1 MHLHADDRFVR
12 RSLTGRR
19 TRLEAPAAKRERTA
33 TVDALET
40 MDSLMLAGERF
51 GSAMHVG
58 VLLILTPPDDADPD
72 GYVDRLYRDSLITDQ
87 KVDARLRR
95 HPHRGADTAGLWA
108 WREVEEIDLRE
119 HVHRVTLTPGSGP
132 ADLWELVSELH
143 GGRLDISVP
152 LWTSYLIDGLPDG
165 RFALYI
171 KIHHTV
177 IDGVGGLRMINES
190 LTTDPNRRS
199 LPPFYAEKDTDPGRA
214 VAKSQPAGD
223 KRPRL
228 PNPFAA
234 VRAVADAAAA
244 GLDLTRRVAAA
255 ELANVLGAMVTDAV
269 VPPFDAPHTRFN
281 AKLGPKRAAAGT
293 SLDRGRIRA
302 VQEAASVTGN
312 DVVTAL
318 ISGALRSWLLE
329 RDQLPERSMVA
340 MCPVSVRDRDGGA
353 AGEDNAGNKFGLGL
367 CPLGTD
373 IADPAERL
381 SFIHLAMKNIKKQ
394 VATKGSDAVLA
405 VMGPAIGSTVVLP
418 LLPFGALVPPSC
430 NMAISNVPGPREEM
444 YYNGAHLDEIYPVS
458 SVFDGM
464 GLNVTV
470 CNYAGRV
477 GVGYVTDFDVMPRV
491 AELIPLTEQA
501 LAELETAFG
510 LS

>member
-1 MHLHADDRFVR
+1 MHLHADDRLVR
-12 RSLTGRR
+12 RALTRHR
-19 TRLEAPAAKRERTA
+19 TRVGAAAAERERAA

-58 VLLILTPPDDADPD
+58 VVLILSPPADADPD
-72 GYVDRLYRDSLITDQ
+72 GYVDRLYRDSLIAEQ

-95 HPHRGADTAGLWA
+95 HPHRGPETGGIWT
-108 WREVEEIDLRE
+108 WREVDSIDLRQ

-132 ADLWELVSELH
+132 ADLWELVSDLH
-143 GGRLDISVP
+143 GGRLDMSVP

-171 KIHHTV
+171 KIHHTI
-177 IDGVGGLRMINES
+177 IDGVGGLRMISES
-190 LTTDPNRRS
+190 LSSDPEKRS
-199 LPPFYAEKDTDPGRA
+199 LPPFYADKSAEKAGR
-214 VAKSQPAGD
+214 KPAGD

-255 ELANVLGAMVTDAV
+255 EVANIIGAMVTDSV
-269 VPPFDAPHTRFN
+269 VPPFDAPQTRFN
-281 AKLGPKRAAAGT
+281 AKLGPRRAAAAT
-293 SLDRGRIRA
+293 SLDRERIRA
-302 VQEAASVTGN
+302 VQDAADVTGN

-329 RDQLPERSMVA
+329 RDQLPERTMVA
-340 MCPVSVRDRDGGA
+340 MVPVSVRDRDPVA
-353 AGEDNAGNKFGLGL
+353 EGETNSGNKFGLGL

-373 IADPAERL
+373 VGDPAERL
-381 SFIHLAMKNIKKQ
+381 QFIHLAMSNIKNQ
-394 VATKGSDAVLA
+394 VVTKGSDAMLA

-418 LLPFGALVPPSC
+418 LLPFGTLLPPSC
-430 NMAISNVPGPREEM
+430 NMAISNVPGPTEDM

-470 CNYAGRV
+470 CNYAGVV
-477 GVGYVTDFDVMPRV
+477 GVGYVTDADVMPRV

-510 LS
+510 LT

>member
-1 MHLHADDRFVR
+1 
-12 RSLTGRR
+12 
-19 TRLEAPAAKRERTA
+19 
-33 TVDALET
+33 
-40 MDSLMLAGERF
+40 MLAGEKF

-58 VLLILTPPDDADPD
+58 VLLILTPPPEADLDD
-72 GYVDRLYRDSLITDQ
+72 YVDSLYRDSLIADQ
-87 KVDARLRR
+87 QVDPRLRR
-95 HPHRGADTAGLWA
+95 HPHRGADTAGIWA
-108 WREVEEIDLRE
+108 WQEVEEIDLRD

-143 GGRLDISVP
+143 GGRLDMSVP

-177 IDGVGGLRMINES
+177 IDGVGGLRMISDS
-190 LTTDPNRRS
+190 LSTDPDRRN
-199 LPPFYAEKDTDPGRA
+199 LPPFYADKGTSRAEKKTTKD
-214 VAKSQPAGD
+214 VAKAQPPGGE
-223 KRPRL
+223 KRLKL
-228 PNPFAA
+228 PSPFAA

-244 GLDLTRRVAAA
+244 GLDLTRRVASA
-255 ELANVLGAMVTDAV
+255 ELANVIGALVTDSV
-269 VPPFDAPHTRFN
+269 VPPFDAPNTRFN

-293 SLDRGRIRA
+293 SLDRERIRA
-302 VQEAASVTGN
+302 VQDAAGVTGN

-318 ISGALRSWLLE
+318 IAAALRAWLLE

-340 MCPVSVRDRDGGA
+340 MCPVSVRDRDGQA
-353 AGEDNAGNKFGLGL
+353 EGEDYGGNKFGLGL

-381 SFIHLAMKNIKKQ
+381 RFIHLAMKNIKNQ
-394 VATKGSDAVLA
+394 VATKGSDAMLA

-418 LLPFGALVPPSC
+418 LLPFNTLVPPSC
-430 NMAISNVPGPREEM
+430 NMAISNVPGPRREM

-477 GVGYVTDFDVMPRV
+477 GVGYVTDYDVMPRV

-501 LAELETAFG
+501 LVELEAAFG
-510 LS
+510 LR

>member
-1 MHLHADDRFVR
+1 
-12 RSLTGRR
+12 
-19 TRLEAPAAKRERTA
+19 
-33 TVDALET
+33 
-40 MDSLMLAGERF
+40 MLAGEKF

-58 VLLILTPPDDADPD
+58 VLLILTPPPDADLD
-72 GYVDRLYRDSLITDQ
+72 DYVDMLYRDSLIADQ
-87 KVDARLRR
+87 KVDPRLRR
-95 HPHRGADTAGLWA
+95 HPHRGADTAGIWA
-108 WREVEEIDLRE
+108 WQEVEEIDLRD

-143 GGRLDISVP
+143 GGRLDMSVP

-177 IDGVGGLRMINES
+177 IDGVGGLRMISDS
-190 LTTDPNRRS
+190 LSTYPDRRN
-199 LPPFYAEKDTDPGRA
+199 LPPFYADKGIVRPEKKPTKD
-214 VAKSQPAGD
+214 VAKTPPSAGE
-223 KRPRL
+223 KRLKL

-244 GLDLTRRVAAA
+244 GLDLTRRVASA
-255 ELANVLGAMVTDAV
+255 ELANVIGALVTDSV
-269 VPPFDAPHTRFN
+269 VPPFDAPNTRFN
-281 AKLGPKRAAAGT
+281 AKLGPRRAVAGT
-293 SLDRGRIRA
+293 SLDRERIRA
-302 VQEAASVTGN
+302 VQDAAAVTGN

-318 ISGALRSWLLE
+318 IAAALRAWLLE

-340 MCPVSVRDRDGGA
+340 MCPVSVRDRDEQA
-353 AGEDNAGNKFGLGL
+353 EGEDYAGNKFGLGL

-381 SFIHLAMKNIKKQ
+381 RFIHVAMKNIKNQ
-394 VATKGSDAVLA
+394 VATKGSDAMLA

-418 LLPFGALVPPSC
+418 LLPFNTLVPPSC
-430 NMAISNVPGPREEM
+430 NMAISNVPGPRREM

-470 CNYAGRV
+470 CTYAGRV
-477 GVGYVTDFDVMPRV
+477 GVGYVTDYDVMPRV

-501 LAELETAFG
+501 LVELEAAFG
-510 LS
+510 LQ

>member
-1 MHLHADDRFVR
+1 
-12 RSLTGRR
+12 
-19 TRLEAPAAKRERTA
+19 
-33 TVDALET
+33 
-40 MDSLMLAGERF
+40 MLAGERF

-58 VLLILTPPDDADPD
+58 VVLILTPPPDADPD
-72 GYVDRLYRDSLITDQ
+72 GYVDRLYRDGLVAGTPIDP
-87 KVDARLRR
+87 RLRR
-95 HPHRGADTAGLWA
+95 YPRRGTDTVGLWA
-108 WREVEEIDLRE
+108 WREVDEIDLAN

-143 GGRLDISVP
+143 GGRLDMSMP

-165 RFALYI
+165 RFTLYI

-177 IDGVGGLRMINES
+177 IDGVGGLRMITES
-190 LTTDPNRRS
+190 LTSDPNRRS
-199 LPPFYAEKDTDPGRA
+199 LPPFYSDKGSRSRTAPAADKPKAGRT
-214 VAKSQPAGD
+214 
-223 KRPRL
+223 RL

-244 GLDLTRRVAAA
+244 GLDLTRRVASA
-255 ELANVLGAMVTDAV
+255 ELANVLGAMMTDSV
-269 VPPFDAPHTRFN
+269 VAPFEAPHTRFN
-281 AKLGPKRAAAGT
+281 TKLGPRRAAAGT
-293 SLDRGRIRA
+293 SLDRERIRA
-302 VQEAASVTGN
+302 VQDAARVTGN
-312 DVVTAL
+312 DVMTAL
-318 ISGALRSWLLE
+318 IAGALRAWLLE
-329 RDQLPERSMVA
+329 RDQLPDRTMVA
-340 MCPVSVRDRDGGA
+340 MCPVSVRDRDGGSER
-353 AGEDNAGNKFGLGL
+353 EDHGGNKFGLGL

-381 SFIHLAMKNIKKQ
+381 AFIHLAMKNIKHQ
-394 VATKGSDAVLA
+394 VATKGSGAMLA

-418 LLPFGALVPPSC
+418 LLPFSTLLPPSC

-477 GVGYVTDFDVMPRV
+477 GVGYVTDADVMPRV
-491 AELIPLTEQA
+491 AELIPLTERA
-501 LAELETAFG
+501 LADLEAAFAVPAQ
-510 LS
+510 

>member
-1 MHLHADDRFVR
+1 
-12 RSLTGRR
+12 
-19 TRLEAPAAKRERTA
+19 
-33 TVDALET
+33 

-58 VLLILTPPDDADPD
+58 VLLILTPPPDADLD
-72 GYVDRLYRDSLITDQ
+72 GYVDRLYRDSLIGDQ

-95 HPHRGADTAGLWA
+95 HPRRGTDTGGLWA
-108 WREVEEIDLRE
+108 WHEVEELDLRE

-143 GGRLDISVP
+143 GGRLDMSVP

-199 LPPFYAEKDTDPGRA
+199 LPPFYAEKDTAPGKA
-214 VAKSQPAGD
+214 LSKVDHKSAND
-223 KRPRL
+223 KRLRL
-228 PNPFAA
+228 PGPFAA

-244 GLDLTRRVAAA
+244 GIDLTRRVAAA
-255 ELANVLGAMVTDAV
+255 ELANVLGALVTDAV

-281 AKLGPKRAAAGT
+281 AKLGPRRAAAGT

-302 VQEAASVTGN
+302 VQQAAGVTSN
-312 DVVTAL
+312 DVLTAL
-318 ISGALRSWLLE
+318 IAGALRAWLLE

-340 MCPVSVRDRDGGA
+340 MCPVSVRDRDA
-353 AGEDNAGNKFGLGL
+353 ASHGEDNAGNKFGLGL

-373 IADPAERL
+373 ITDPAERL
-381 SFIHLAMKNIKKQ
+381 AFIHLAMKNIKKQ
-394 VATKGSDAVLA
+394 VTTKGSDAMLA

-418 LLPFGALVPPSC
+418 LLPFGALMPPSC
-430 NMAISNVPGPREEM
+430 NMAISHVPGPQEEM

-458 SVFDGM
+458 TVFDGM

-470 CNYAGRV
+470 CTYADRV
-477 GVGYVTDFDVMPRV
+477 GVGYVTDYDVMPRI
-491 AELIPLTEQA
+491 AELVPLTEAA
-501 LAELETAFG
+501 LAELEAAFG
-510 LS
+510 VGSDPSAQ

>member
-1 MHLHADDRFVR
+1 MD
-12 RSLTGRR
+12 
-19 TRLEAPAAKRERTA
+19 P
-33 TVDALET
+33 LET
-40 MDSLMLAGERF
+40 IDSLMLAGERF

-58 VLLILTPPDDADPD
+58 VLLILTPPSDADPH
-72 GYVDRLYRDSLITDQ
+72 GYVDRLYRDSLIAQ
-87 KVDARLRR
+87 QNVDPRLRR
-95 HPHRGADTAGLWA
+95 HPYRGTDTAGIWV

-132 ADLWELVSELH
+132 SDLWELVSELH
-143 GGRLDISVP
+143 GGRLDMSVP

-177 IDGVGGLRMINES
+177 IDGVAGLRMIRDS
-190 LTTDPNRRS
+190 LSTDPNRRS
-199 LPPFYAEKDTDPGRA
+199 LPPFYADKGPDAAGTAAP
-214 VAKSQPAGD
+214 QPAGD

-228 PNPFAA
+228 PSPFAA

-244 GLDLTRRVAAA
+244 GLDLTRRVATA
-255 ELANVLGAMVTDAV
+255 ELANIIGAMVTDSV

-281 AKLGPKRAAAGT
+281 ARLGPRRAAAGT
-293 SLDRGRIRA
+293 SLDRERIRA
-302 VQEAASVTGN
+302 VQEAAGVTGN

-318 ISGALRSWLLE
+318 IAGALRAWLLE
-329 RDQLPERSMVA
+329 RDQLPERTMVA
-340 MCPVSVRDRDGGA
+340 MCPVSIRDRDGHA
-353 AGEDNAGNKFGLGL
+353 KGESHGGNKFGLGL

-381 SFIHLAMKNIKKQ
+381 AFIHLAMTNIKKQ
-394 VATKGSDAVLA
+394 VSTKGSDAMLA

-418 LLPFGALVPPSC
+418 LLPFSTLVPPSC

-470 CNYAGRV
+470 CNYAGQV
-477 GVGYVTDFDVMPRV
+477 GVGYVTDYDVMPRV
-491 AELIPLTEQA
+491 AELIPLTEGA
-501 LAELETAFG
+501 LAELEAAVG
-510 LS
+510 VA